1 MPETVANASICDA
14 RSGLTHTPGGRYAFV
29 GNIATGVLGTGGH
42 GTVLLGRHV
51 ESGEMVAI
59 KVVSTASAKVAIA
72 NIATEIAAQG
82 TIRHRHVVELK
93 ETIVDLDKKKVFM
106 VLELCRGGELFDR
119 IAECGKLQE
128 YTAQRYMHQICLALE
143 ECHRSSVFHRDLKPE
158 NILLSEDDEVKVA
171 DFGLAAMMAQHERAS
186 ACDGGGL
193 YLRHTAVGSLMYAA
207 PEVVIC
213 GSVFDTRDGYAADK
227 ADVWSLGIMMYA
239 MLTGSLP
246 YQLAHPLKCQRYAA
260 MAKLGGFRAFAAEIP
275 ALHLSPAAVELLNV
289 MLEPSP
295 QRRAS
300 ISQVVGA
307 EWFAHLRRAA
317 PAPPPPIAAA
327 DKWSILLT
335 DPPTPSVSARS
346 PSSSPQT
353 PPPSEAAAAPAAV
366 SGKRKVSAVFQRL
379 EGASAGDAAGG
390 AEPPT
395 RQRRGSKESVAG
407 SDGARSDEAR
417 TEATAEAGGAAGG
430 AGSLGGLAE
439 FDGDSAADGV
449 NSLLTRTLGWVS
461 MPFEKE
467 RMMGEVT
474 TALDKLGV
482 KYAVTRGELTDV
494 VEVSAPPTV
503 DGSLASPGATAAAA
517 AAAASANGGSG
528 GDGGC
533 GSRSGDGDGDGDG
546 DGEGSG
552 ASSTGEYVEGQLT
565 VQVQIQT
572 RAATAAGGTAESAL
586 HFARRRGGFV
596 QFHTFYRMMREEL
609 TGVNKWAKKLGRYE
623 YDRTEHGVA
632 SPAAH

>member
-1 MPETVANASICDA
+1 MAETAPARASICDA

-29 GNIATGVLGTGGH
+29 GNVATGVLGTGGH

-51 ESGEMVAI
+51 ESGEMVAV
-59 KVVSTASAKVAIA
+59 KVVSTATAKIAIA

-119 IAECGKLQE
+119 IAECGKLHE
-128 YTAQRYMHQICLALE
+128 PTAQRYMHQICLALE
-143 ECHRSSVFHRDLKPE
+143 ECHRSNVFHRDLKPE

-246 YQLAHPLKCQRYAA
+246 FQLAHPLKCQRYAA
-260 MAKLGGFRAFAAEIP
+260 MAKLGGFRAFAAEIK
-275 ALHLSPAAVELLNV
+275 ALDLSPAAVELLSM

-300 ISQVVGA
+300 ISQVLGA

-317 PAPPPPIAAA
+317 PAPPPPIAFA
-327 DKWSILLT
+327 DKWSIMLT

-346 PSSSPQT
+346 PTSSPET
-353 PPPSEAAAAPAAV
+353 PPPSEAAAPPPAV
-366 SGKRKVSAVFQRL
+366 SGKRKASAVFQRL
-379 EGASAGDAAGG
+379 EGTDGAAG
-390 AEPPT
+390 AEPPV

-417 TEATAEAGGAAGG
+417 TEATAEAGSAAGG
-430 AGSLGGLAE
+430 GSSALGVLAD

-494 VEVSAPPTV
+494 VEVAAPPPV
-503 DGSLASPGATAAAA
+503 DAALASPGAAAA
-517 AAAASANGGSG
+517 AAAAAVAVHTIGGSG
-528 GDGGC
+528 GSSGGGSGEGDGG
-533 GSRSGDGDGDGDG
+533 
-546 DGEGSG
+546 G
-552 ASSTGEYVEGQLT
+552 ASSAGGEYVEGQLT

-572 RAATAAGGTAESAL
+572 RAASAAGGPAESAL

-609 TGVNKWAKKLGRYE
+609 NGINKWEKKLGRYE
-623 YDRTEHGVA
+623 LDRYEYDRAEHGVA
-632 SPAAH
+632 SPTAH